1 MGKGETFGGLDYYGH
16 TKEELYRRAA
26 KLGVKG
32 RSRMS
37 KRELAR
43 AIDRKE

>member
-1 MGKGETFGGLDYYGH
+1 VDVDE
-16 TKEELYRRAA
+16 RAR

-37 KRELAR
+37 KLELGQAIAR
-43 AIDRKE
+43 AQ